1 MVTSAPTALA
11 PSQARLAA
19 LNRLKAKDKF
29 TRPPPTSTSLNQAGP
44 SYVNKHAAEP
54 LTARN
59 MVVQQ
64 QQQVVE
70 EAPLPR
76 DPGLVRGSDTKG
88 WVNGADE

>member
-1 MVTSAPTALA
+1 M
-11 PSQARLAA
+11 
-19 LNRLKAKDKF
+19 
-29 TRPPPTSTSLNQAGP
+29 
-44 SYVNKHAAEP
+44 NKHAAEP

>member
-1 MVTSAPTALA
+1 M
-11 PSQARLAA
+11 
-19 LNRLKAKDKF
+19 
-29 TRPPPTSTSLNQAGP
+29 
-44 SYVNKHAAEP
+44 NKHAAEP

-59 MVVQQ
+59 MVVQ